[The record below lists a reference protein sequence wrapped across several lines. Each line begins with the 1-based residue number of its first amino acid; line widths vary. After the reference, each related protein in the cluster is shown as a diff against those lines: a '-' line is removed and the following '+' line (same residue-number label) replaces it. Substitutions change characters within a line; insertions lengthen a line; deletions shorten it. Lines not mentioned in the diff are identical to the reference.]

1 MRKTFTAA
9 ALTAAAMA
17 ASVGSA
23 SAASPIPAGPAA
35 LSKLTGLILPAPD
48 NVIGSDVDSS
58 SALLS
63 LRDTNG
69 VNVMSDHSRSQITGT
84 SGVQG

>member
-35 LSKLTGLILPAPD
+35 FQRLTGLILPAPD
-48 NVIGSDVDSS
+48 SVTGSSVESG

-69 VNVMSDHSRSQITGT
+69 LNVMSDHSRSQITGT
-84 SGVQG
+84 TGVQG